1 MAFPDWPA
9 VTVQMPPPTIVT
21 TVPDT
26 VHTAGVVE
34 AKPTVSPEVAVAVSV
49 KGAIPNVTLPTAGNE
64 ISCQIRLTAKLWVTG
79 FAAEIVPPFPGWVA
93 VLEQVPVATMVTVF
107 PETVHT
113 RGVVEAKPTGSP
125 ELAVALMVNGGVPI
139 TTLDRGA
146 KAMLCPPFMT
156 VKPCVTGAAAE

>member
-1 MAFPDWPA
+1 
-9 VTVQMPPPTIVT
+9 MPPPTIVT

-64 ISCQIRLTAKLWVTG
+64 ISCEIGLTAKLWVTG

-93 VLEQVPVATMVTVF
+93 VMEQVPTAIIVTVF

-113 RGVVEAKPTGSP
+113 RGVVEAKLTGSP

-139 TTLDRGA
+139 TTLGRVG
-146 KAMLCPPFMT
+146 KVMLCPAIMT
-156 VKPCVTGAAAE
+156 VKLCVTGDAAK